1 MITTIAVVVSRLSQ
15 FANTSSNNDAG
26 VVVTVFASTKPAIM
40 TFDDGGYKSQFTSA
54 EPILDHYGYRASFF
68 FIVCNLRRKNRGGN
82 EFEFYDYF
90 WKMVEQISGQ
100 DITTLYKHGHQI
112 RSRTIE
118 DTIEEET
125 HTCWPIL

>member
-26 VVVTVFASTKPAIM
+26 VAVAVFASTRPAIM
-40 TFDDGGYKSQFTSA
+40 IFDDGGYKSQFTSA
-54 EPILDHYGYRASFF
+54 EPILDHYAIGRFF
-68 FIVCNLRRKNRGGN
+68 FIVCNLRRKNSRGN

-90 WKMVEQISGQ
+90 WKMVEQISWQ

-112 RSRTIE
+112 RARTIE

-125 HTCWPIL
+125 HTCRPVL